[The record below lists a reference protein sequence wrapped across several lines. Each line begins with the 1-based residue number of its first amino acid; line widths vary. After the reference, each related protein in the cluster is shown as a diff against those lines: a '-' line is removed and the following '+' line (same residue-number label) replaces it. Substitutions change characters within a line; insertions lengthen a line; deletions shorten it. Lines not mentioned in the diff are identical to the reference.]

1 MIKAKRFILDTNVW
15 IDYFCGFDP
24 NRSIASLLEL
34 SAQGKAEVLYVPTS
48 AKDVFYIIPR
58 RLKRAVEGDG
68 CSSASYNEVA
78 WACLEAM
85 MNLGTAA
92 PLSFAECEL
101 ARMLKNTYNDF
112 EDNLILAS
120 GETAQADYVVTND
133 GGMLKSMPETCVTPA
148 RALILA
154 QAL

>member
-1 MIKAKRFILDTNVW
+1 M
-15 IDYFCGFDP
+15 
-24 NRSIASLLEL
+24 
-34 SAQGKAEVLYVPTS
+34 PTS
-48 AKDVFYIIPR
+48 AKDVFYIVPR